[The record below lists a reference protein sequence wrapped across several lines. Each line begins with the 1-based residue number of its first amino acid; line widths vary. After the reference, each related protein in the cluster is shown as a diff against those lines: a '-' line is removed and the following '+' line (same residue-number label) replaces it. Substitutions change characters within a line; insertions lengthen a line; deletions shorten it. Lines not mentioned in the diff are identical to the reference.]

1 MYHIMCVKLYDWKC
15 SGDWGSQYFPWG
27 LLFGQHWHRLWY
39 SAFKSV
45 FANYLHSSSHLI
57 QSYWPVTYLAEPL
70 VLNNLLQLDSKICW
84 IRSTCVQGLDEP
96 RAGLGQGPDRLVIG
110 VPSNWYFLN
119 STSMGQGWQVFLR
132 ECAQVANNFQRNFF
146 VHGNLS
152 LLAPCF
158 WQFHWC
164 LSAPNMFIL
173 WVISWVARSL
183 IQPWLRGSFYQINL
197 SHLIYLNFKTHLR
210 G

>member
-1 MYHIMCVKLYDWKC
+1 MFCWRITLCVLNC
-15 SGDWGSQYFPWG
+15 MIETVRVTEGHRYFPSG
-27 LLFGQHWHRLWY
+27 LLVGQHWHRLCH
-39 SAFKSV
+39 SDFKCV
-45 FANYLHSSSHLI
+45 FSNYLHSSSHLL

-84 IRSTCVQGLDEP
+84 IRSTCVQGLDE
-96 RAGLGQGPDRLVIG
+96 LGRDPNRLVIG
-110 VPSNWYFLN
+110 VPSNRYSLN
-119 STSMGQGWQVFLR
+119 SASMGQGWQVFLR
-132 ECAQVANNFQRNFF
+132 ECAQVVNNCQRNFF

-164 LSAPNMFIL
+164 LSAPNRFIL

-197 SHLIYLNFKTHLR
+197 SHLICLNFRTHLR